1 MKMFN
6 KRLTA
11 VFLALIMLFTVTV
24 PSFAATYRD
33 YWTSAYWATE
43 DAQAGIIMFPGAD
56 DSSRNFNWYSDEE
69 SVPEIRLSLNF
80 DMSEATSFKGYTVKT
95 YSGNFANKVTVTGL
109 EQGKTYYY
117 QCISGSFESRV
128 YAFKTDA
135 DDSFTAMYVTDIH
148 VSYDAKNPSHLPE
161 TAYNFDMTV
170 NEALETNGDISLI
183 LSAGD
188 QASEGLQSEY
198 IGLAATPNVKSI
210 PVATTIGNHDRKGV
224 EYKTFTNMPNEQD
237 MMVSSYVGSNY
248 YFVKNNVLFLVM
260 DSNNASATDHRNF
273 VKKAVKENPDVN
285 WKVMMFHHDLYGG
298 RIPHRE
304 SENKL
309 LRILWAPIADEFGID
324 LVLMGHSH
332 YYTVSNVMYNN
343 KTVAPVTNGGTV
355 TDPEGTVYMVSG
367 SLNRPRDDEDISL
380 GANVGIEYLTQDKIY
395 NLIDFTEDSIT
406 VKSYAIESDACFS
419 SFTIEKTDADGGHS
433 DKKPPLYNFV
443 VRFIGTVYA
452 VFNNIGVYDDLK
464 NDKGYNVKFFELLFG

>member
-1 MKMFN
+1 MKTYSQ
-6 KRLTA
+6 KVLS
-11 VFLALIMLFTVTV
+11 VLLATVMLFTAFA
-24 PSFAATYRD
+24 PAFAATPVETWNGYVE
-33 YWTSAYWATE
+33 TA
-43 DAQAGIIMFPGAD
+43 DAKAGIVMFPGRND
-56 DSSRNFNWYSDEE
+56 TERNFSWYTDENAT
-69 SVPEIRLSLNF
+69 PEIRLSLSA
-80 DMSEATSFKGYTVKT
+80 DMSDTESFTGYTEQSYYGN
-95 YSGNFANKVTVTGL
+95 YSNKVTLTGL

-117 QCISGSFESRV
+117 QCISGSFKSQV
-128 YAFKTDA
+128 YSFVTDN

-148 VSYDAKNPSHLPE
+148 VSYDEKNPAHLPE

-210 PVATTIGNHDRKGV
+210 PIATTIGNHDRKGV
-224 EYKTFTNMPNEQD
+224 EYKTFTNLPNEQN
-237 MMVSSYVGSNY
+237 MLVSSYVGSNY

-260 DSNNASATDHRNF
+260 DSNNASAIDHRNF

-298 RIPHRE
+298 RIPRRE
-304 SENKL
+304 SENAL

-367 SLNRPRDDEDISL
+367 SLNRPRNDDDISL
-380 GANVGIEYLTQDKIY
+380 GENVGIEYLTQDKIY

-406 VKSYAIESDACFS
+406 VKSYAIESETCFS
-419 SFTIEKTDADGGHS
+419 SFTIEKSSKDGGHS
-433 DKKPPLYNFV
+433 DRMPPLYNFI

-452 VFNNIGVYDDLK
+452 VFNNIGVYGDLK
-464 NDKGYNVKFFELLFG
+464 NDKGFNVKFFEVLFG